1 MSERFV
7 PTRFVNTLSCRDC
20 EAQVMLDDAFIHANG
35 VCFRCTDIVAKT
47 YKSNYCKD
55 CDIPM
60 YTDYFASELVCPRCR
75 RVEEVGETFPLS
87 TQTSHRIKHEN
98 AYLKKQVLKYFRNF
112 NINVP
117 DELIKQVEVVY
128 ISLQDFY
135 LTATRPSLTFLI
147 PAILD
152 LVLPFNGPLRRRFM
166 LNTIY
171 KDVNTENFTKTQ
183 LKTIHIWR
191 SFLEH
196 HGVNR

>member
-1 MSERFV
+1 MGFV
-7 PTRFVNTLSCRDC
+7 S
-20 EAQVMLDDAFIHANG
+20 DAEQTSSPNRTNSII
-35 VCFRCTDIVAKT
+35 VKIVA
-47 YKSNYCKD
+47 YKCAW
-55 CDIPM
+55 
-60 YTDYFASELVCPRCR
+60 TTFASELVCPRCG

-87 TQTSHRIKHEN
+87 TRASYRIKQEN
-98 AYLKKQVLKYFRNF
+98 VYLKKQVMKFFRNYSA
-112 NINVP
+112 NVP
-117 DELIKQVEVVY
+117 DELIRQVEFAY

-152 LVLPFNGPLRRRFM
+152 LVLPFKGPLRTRFM

-196 HGVNR
+196 HGLIANS